1 MNSEIERIFGA
12 ELQTKV
18 VDLLERNFE
27 GIYDMIENRFNEM
40 RESHKK
46 DKEEIIQAI
55 ENKNKNEIARRTHE
69 ITAKDAIIYNLKQ
82 KEGQL

>member
-46 DKEEIIQAI
+46 DKEEII
-55 ENKNKNEIARRTHE
+55 
-69 ITAKDAIIYNLKQ
+69 
-82 KEGQL
+82 

>member
-1 MNSEIERIFGA
+1 MNPDIERIIGS

-40 RESHKK
+40 KESHKK
-46 DKEEIIQAI
+46 DKEEII
-55 ENKNKNEIARRTHE
+55 
-69 ITAKDAIIYNLKQ
+69 
-82 KEGQL
+82 